1 MQKPLIYIT
10 CAVVIAC
17 GGLFAWNS
25 YVDGCD
31 RAVRARDAEKIKSC
45 EGMGAVPQGAAMR
58 ARLDNLDDAVERV
71 RDANRALNATR
82 P

>member
-25 YVDGCD
+25 YVDSCD
-31 RAVRARDAEKIKSC
+31 RAVRDRNIAKISSC
-45 EGMGAVPQGAAMR
+45 ESAGAIEKGA
-58 ARLDNLDDAVERV
+58 
-71 RDANRALNATR
+71 ALNAR
-82 P
+82 LGNLSDAAKRVQEANDRLRALKP